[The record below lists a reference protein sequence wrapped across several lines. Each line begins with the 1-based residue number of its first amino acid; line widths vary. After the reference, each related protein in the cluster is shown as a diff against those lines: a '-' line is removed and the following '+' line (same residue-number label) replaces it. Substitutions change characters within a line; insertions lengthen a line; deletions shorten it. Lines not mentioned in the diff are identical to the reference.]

1 MDFFERQ
8 DDARKKTKILVFYFI
23 LALVG
28 IVLSI
33 YALVVF
39 GLSLTGNAAG
49 RGGYDTGYARA
60 PVAVAFWQPEVFLAT
75 AGGVLAVVLL
85 GSGFKSLSLSAGGS
99 VVAKELGGRRID
111 QNTTDADERKLMNVV
126 EEMAIAAGV
135 PVPEVYLMENESGI
149 NAFAAGRTP
158 SDAVIGVTRGC
169 VKLLSRDELQG
180 VIAHEFSHILNG
192 DMRLNLRLIGLLFG
206 ILMLS
211 ILGRII
217 LRSALFSGGSRSNDG
232 KGNSGFPIML
242 LGLGL
247 LIIGYIG
254 VLFGHLIKSAV
265 SRQREFLADASAVQF
280 TRNPDGIGGALKKI
294 GGLSQ
299 GSRIEDPH
307 AEEASHMFFSN
318 GLKASF
324 SEAFATH
331 PPLSQR
337 IKAIDPS
344 WDGKFPEVA
353 LPSMSSSM
361 GSRDNRSGQRRRGD
375 EFGFEGSGEAG
386 LSGLIARA
394 IAEEPAPKRAASRP
408 AAASGDAAGDFMK
421 SVTAGGAVAS
431 IGRLDD
437 AQIAMARKIHREF
450 PDDWLRA
457 VRNESGAQAL
467 VFALLLAQDD
477 ALRSGELEYL
487 AKGVDPLTYETTLYF
502 HGEIHDLHSSR
513 KLALVDLGIPALRR
527 LSPREYERFTDL
539 MKHLISSDRKVN
551 LFEFSLQKIIRR
563 HLDLYF
569 HRTQPPRVRY
579 QTIAPLAEDATVLLS
594 TLAFLGA
601 REEADALAA
610 FRAGAATLEPE
621 IGGKLEVKPGD
632 ACGLPRIDAALDR
645 FDAAAPMVKKLLLHA
660 CGTTVMADGTV
671 VSDEA
676 ELLRAIADTIGCP
689 IPPFIQEA

>member
-8 DDARKKTKILVFYFI
+8 DDARKKTKLLVIYFV
-23 LALVG
+23 LAVVG
-28 IVLSI
+28 IVVSI

-39 GLSLTGNAAG
+39 GLSFTGNQQ
-49 RGGYDTGYARA
+49 RSGGYNYNSGRPPASI
-60 PVAVAFWQPEVFLAT
+60 AVWQPEVFLAT

-99 VVAKELGGRRID
+99 AVAKELGGRRID

-149 NAFAAGRTP
+149 NAFAAGKTP

-211 ILGRII
+211 ILGRIV
-217 LRSALFSGGSRSNDG
+217 LRSSMYSGGSRSNNG
-232 KGNSGFPIML
+232 KGNGAFPIML
-242 LGLGL
+242 FGLGVM
-247 LIIGYIG
+247 IIGYIG
-254 VLFGHLIKSAV
+254 VFFGHLIKSAV

-280 TRNPDGIGGALKKI
+280 TRNPDGIAGALKKI
-294 GGLSQ
+294 GGLAY
-299 GSRIEDPH
+299 GSRIEDAH
-307 AEEASHMFFSN
+307 AEEASHMFFAN

-331 PPLSQR
+331 PPLAQR

-344 WDGKFPEVA
+344 WDGKFEKVT

-361 GSRDNRSGQRRRGD
+361 GSRDNRSGQRARGD
-375 EFGFEGSGEAG
+375 TFGFDTAGAAG

-394 IAEEPAPKRAASRP
+394 LAAEDTAVP
-408 AAASGDAAGDFMK
+408 AAKPSAAPSPKTVSPGE
-421 SVTAGGAVAS
+421 TVAS

-437 AQIAMARKIHREF
+437 AQIAMARKIHGDF

-477 ALRSGELEYL
+477 ALRSSELDFL
-487 AKGVDPLTYETTLYF
+487 AKGTDSLTYQTTVYF
-502 HGEIHDLHSSR
+502 HGQLGDLHSSR

-527 LSPREYERFTDL
+527 LSSQEYERFLDL
-539 MKHLISSDRKVN
+539 MNRLISSDRKVN
-551 LFEFSLQKIIRR
+551 LFEFTLQKIVRR

-569 HRTQPPRVRY
+569 HRIQPPRVRY
-579 QTIAPLAEDATVLLS
+579 QALTPLAEDAAVLLS

-601 REEADALAA
+601 KEEADALTA
-610 FRAGAATLEPE
+610 FRAGAATLESE
-621 IGGKLEVKPGD
+621 LGGRLDVKLGNE
-632 ACGLPRIDAALDR
+632 CGLPRIDEALDR
-645 FDAAAPMVKKLLLHA
+645 FDAAAPMVKKKLLHA
-660 CGTTVMADGTV
+660 CGTTVMADGRV

>member
-8 DDARKKTKILVFYFI
+8 DDARKKTKLLVFYFI
-23 LALVG
+23 LAVVG
-28 IVLSI
+28 VVVSI

-39 GLSLTGNAAG
+39 GLSFTGKPQG
-49 RGGYDTGYARA
+49 SGGYRSGRPPAKI
-60 PVAVAFWQPEVFLAT
+60 AVWQPDVFLST
-75 AGGVLAVVLL
+75 AGGVLIVVLL

-99 VVAKELGGRRID
+99 AVAKELGGRRID

-217 LRSALFSGGSRSNDG
+217 LRSSMYSGGSRSSDG
-232 KGNSGFPIML
+232 KGNGAFPIML
-242 LGLGL
+242 FGLGL
-247 LIIGYIG
+247 TIIGSIG

-294 GGLSQ
+294 GGLAY

-307 AEEASHMFFSN
+307 AEEASHMFFAN

-331 PPLSQR
+331 PPLAQR

-344 WDGKFPEVA
+344 WDGKFERVN

-361 GSRDNRSGQRRRGD
+361 GSRDNRSGQRPRGD
-375 EFGFEGSGEAG
+375 TFGFENAGTAG

-394 IAEEPAPKRAASRP
+394 IAAEERTEPAPKRPP
-408 AAASGDAAGDFMK
+408 A
-421 SVTAGGAVAS
+421 TAGAPMKPPTAGATIAS

-437 AQIAMARKIHREF
+437 AQIAMARQIHADF

-477 ALRSGELEYL
+477 DLRSGELEFL
-487 AKGVDPLTYETTLYF
+487 ARGTDSLTYQTTLFF
-502 HGEIHDLHSSR
+502 HGQLGDLHSSR

-527 LSPREYERFTDL
+527 LSPQEYQRFIDL
-539 MKHLISSDRKVN
+539 MQHLISSDRKVN
-551 LFEFSLQKIIRR
+551 LFEFTLQKIVKR

-569 HRTQPPRVRY
+569 RRTQPPRIRY
-579 QTIAPLAEDATVLLS
+579 QAFAPLADDAAVLLS

-601 REEADALAA
+601 KEEADALAA
-610 FRAGAATLEPE
+610 FRAGAATLESE
-621 IGGKLEVKPGD
+621 IGGRLEVKPGNE
-632 ACGLPRIDAALDR
+632 CGLPRIDEALDR
-645 FDAAAPMVKKLLLHA
+645 FDAAAPMVKKKLLHA
-660 CGTTVMADGTV
+660 CGTTVMADGKV